1 MSIPDDEFAAVY
13 ARKFTQTMRVLSAL
27 GVPSELAQEFA
38 QGAWVQAWESRS
50 NLRQPDRLM
59 QWVNTIA
66 INLFRTWLRQHSRE
80 EILDIEPCYET
91 GIIPARLI
99 AELIS
104 AAGSDS
110 GLIEHFYIRG
120 RSSAEIA
127 ALWNTSPLAIRVRL
141 SRARQRIRAA
151 LNNSDRGRRRL
162 SIARQRPNRK
172 PG

>member
-1 MSIPDDEFAAVY
+1 MSIQDDEFAAVY
-13 ARKFTQTMRVLSAL
+13 ARKFTQTMRVLSAQ
-27 GVPSELAQEFA
+27 GVCPELAQEFA

-50 NLRQPDRLM
+50 DLRQPDRLT

-66 INLFRTWLRQHSRE
+66 INLFRTWLREHSRE
-80 EILDIEPCYET
+80 EILEVEPCYDT
-91 GIIPARLI
+91 GIVPACLI

-110 GLIEHFYIRG
+110 GLIEQFYIRG

-127 ALWNTSPLAIRVRL
+127 ALWKTSPLAIRVRL

-151 LNNSDRGRRRL
+151 LNNSTRGRRR
-162 SIARQRPNRK
+162 RPNRRA
-172 PG
+172 G